1 MPNHRELG
9 QFTNVDKTKGYAN
22 IQSNPDQ
29 PKGLKRISMRDGLSP
44 FGPPPGF
51 EEEEA
56 RIRASDEA
64 RLAQRSYYEADIF
77 PAEEGVLERFGA
89 DKRSRVLFSTNYG
102 SDGLIRNLLIALK
115 SGTRVAGIGPHWPGI
130 VQHLDAMDELR
141 YGPFSPPLELS
152 ADERL
157 AWTIDQHG
165 KTPGRNKLGVIYN
178 ASPTFRGDMPS
189 KDARLQAIRH
199 FTDQG
204 VFWIEDED
212 MADFYPDHESVASET
227 GDNPYLAVVRSAS
240 KAIGL
245 PGMGFGTMVVNQ
257 RTAEMLE
264 SAISDHSLRGV
275 DRLLIN
281 ALFSDPKR
289 FITPHLE
296 EVVRPETKR
305 RKIQLQNEL
314 RSWDVDAL
322 PTDTETPVMFVDGKV
337 EGVAYEASKM
347 DLVVAPGSGFDRTYH
362 PNLSTRYARLV
373 ILRSKSQTKRSAERI
388 AYAIRVA
395 QEKRITTKE
404 THQPVVLFDN
414 IAEPTN

>member
-1 MPNHRELG
+1 MANQRELG
-9 QFTNVDKTKGYAN
+9 QFTRVTKTEGYAN
-22 IQSNPDQ
+22 LRSNPDR
-29 PKGLKRISMRDGLSP
+29 PKGLQRISMRDGLSP
-44 FGPPPGF
+44 FGPPSGF
-51 EEEEA
+51 EEEEV

-64 RLAQRSYYEADIF
+64 RLARRSYFEDDLR
-77 PAEEGVLERFGA
+77 PAEEGVLKRFGA
-89 DKRSRVLFSTNYG
+89 DNRSRVIFSTNYG
-102 SDGLIRNLLIALK
+102 SDGLIRNVLIALR
-115 SGTRVAGIGPHWPGI
+115 SGTRIAGVGPHWPGI
-130 VQHLDAMDELR
+130 VQHIDAMDELK
-141 YGPFSPPLELS
+141 YGPISPPLELS

-157 AWTIDQHG
+157 IWTIDHHG
-165 KTPGRNKLGVIYN
+165 KTPGRNKLGLIYN
-178 ASPTFRGDMPS
+178 ASPTYRGDMPS
-189 KDARLQAIRH
+189 KDVRLHAIRH
-199 FTDQG
+199 FTDKG

-245 PGMGFGTMVVNQ
+245 PGMGFGTMVVNE
-257 RTAEMLE
+257 RTAEMLDN
-264 SAISDHSLRGV
+264 AISDHSLRGV

-281 ALFSDPKR
+281 ALFADPKR

-296 EVVRPETKR
+296 ETVRPETKR
-305 RKIQLQNEL
+305 GKIQLQNEL
-314 RSWDVDAL
+314 RSWDVDML

-373 ILRSKSQTKRSAERI
+373 ILRNKSQTKKSAERI

-395 QEKRITTKE
+395 QEKRITTRDV
-404 THQPVVLFDN
+404 HYPVVLLDN
-414 IAEPTN
+414 VTESAD